1 MTSSYLLKLTGLSI
15 LIFTL
20 SLSCLRAQN
29 IRGTVWDENH
39 NGLSYATVRLL
50 HPDSTFVAGV
60 CTDSVGHYQIKAS
73 YTGNYLLGISSIG
86 FKTKFIPVHVLQDG
100 VRLEPVALPAFFPV

>member
-73 YTGNYLLGISSIG
+73 YTGNYLLGISSLDLRRNSFLFMFCRMG
-86 FKTKFIPVHVLQDG
+86 FVWNL
-100 VRLEPVALPAFFPV
+100 LPWMLKL